1 MPILLGNAQTVNSW
15 LQQAHFHMPYTWQ
28 STCPIYVSIINVI
41 ARLLSWSVGK
51 EKLWSLPNWPL
62 DRSTKICRR
71 WLHRQPPHLCQIWCK
86 SVQRRLMCKWGGGK
100 CDAFRSVDQTDQKQ
114 KYSRFL
120 AWKTIAHRSLYKE
133 TGDDVSND
141 VVRIFTRSIMEYV
154 QVYVQWKYRA
164 KNNLKCRQIAE
175 IFNLITQNQCRWE
188 RRQHQSSDRK

>member
-1 MPILLGNAQTVNSW
+1 MSALSTLLHGYWAGQLERRNSD
-15 LQQAHFHMPYTWQ
+15 PYR
-28 STCPIYVSIINVI
+28 ID
-41 ARLLSWSVGK
+41 
-51 EKLWSLPNWPL
+51 PL
-62 DRSTKICRR
+62 TDR
-71 WLHRQPPHLCQIWCK
+71 QK
-86 SVQRRLMCKWGGGK
+86 SVAGDYIGNPHTCAKFGANLSKGGLCANGGGEK